1 MDGLLVVAEADPQDL
16 GGYSGLKAELKAAR
30 RGMVLRPETSDGE
43 GVLKTPFP
51 RVDRSEFTPG
61 RGLWAANGKVARI
74 QMPRP
79 FEGEEA
85 EALLATRPTRTFESI
100 AGAHVVAS
108 APAAKA
114 VPDWA
119 KAPTR

>member
-1 MDGLLVVAEADPQDL
+1 VNEPHTGD
-16 GGYSGLKAELKAAR
+16 
-30 RGMVLRPETSDGE
+30 

-51 RVDRSEFTPG
+51 RIDRSEFTPG

-79 FEGEEA
+79 LEGDAEA
-85 EALLATRPTRTFESI
+85 ALLATRPSRTF
-100 AGAHVVAS
+100 AVATSSSS
-108 APAAKA
+108 ATSDAKVAATQARA